1 MVRKGQP
8 SSVLRLGDLVLDRE
22 RREVVVNGKARHL
35 TPKECQ
41 LLATFMQHPGEV
53 LTRKYL
59 MREVW
64 ETDFCEDTRT
74 IEVHVSW
81 LRRKLNDGASCAH
94 RIQAVRGVGYMF
106 MPEG

>member
-1 MVRKGQP
+1 MVQNDQP
-8 SSVLRLGDLVLDRE
+8 PAVLRLGDLVLDQE
-22 RREVVVNGKARHL
+22 RRELVVNGKAYHL

-41 LLATFMQHPGEV
+41 LLTTFMQHPGEV
-53 LTRKYL
+53 LTRRFL

-81 LRRKLNDGASCAH
+81 LRRKIGDGARCPH
-94 RIQAVRGVGYMF
+94 QIQAVRGVGYMF
-106 MPEG
+106 IPGG